1 MYVVQSIKSGK
12 HTSFIKQS
20 QNEYNVAKVALDD
33 NKKKLLGLIGDVYGH
48 NYAHM
53 VSMGSL
59 WEGMPMNLLMLA
71 KGKASNVKQ
80 SADTNAVTQIWTYSL
95 FDERA
100 GKHTPCFEVVLRNGL
115 VESWTELN

>member
-71 KGKASNVKQ
+71 KGKARILKLEQ
-80 SADTNAVTQIWTYSL
+80 IRTQKVTMTDILSRRP
-95 FDERA
+95 D
-100 GKHTPCFEVVLRNGL
+100 VLKWWM
-115 VESWTELN
+115 EIQ